1 MVCVIRTG
9 EKRTLTIGEKWTLAA
24 GETDSRH
31 STGVTV
37 CGVSLTHLQWDSGH
51 LSAIAST
58 TYSLMC
64 LCLPL
69 KVMVSTSTFP
79 SGNMYTCNYVR
90 TSLQGEALELCL

>member
-1 MVCVIRTG
+1 MVCVITTG
-9 EKRTLTIGEKWTLAA
+9 EKRTLAGENGALAT
-24 GETDSRH
+24 GETDSQH

-37 CGVSLTHLQWDSGH
+37 CGFLTHLKWDSGH

-58 TYSLMC
+58 TYSLVC

-90 TSLQGEALELCL
+90 TLLQGEALELCL